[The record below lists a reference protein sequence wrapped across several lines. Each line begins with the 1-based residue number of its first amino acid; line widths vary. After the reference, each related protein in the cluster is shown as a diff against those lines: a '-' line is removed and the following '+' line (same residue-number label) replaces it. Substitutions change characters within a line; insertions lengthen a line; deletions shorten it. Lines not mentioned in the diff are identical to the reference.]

1 MKCPKCDQANRE
13 GAQYCLNCGERLIL
27 KCLQCG
33 NLLSLKAK
41 FCDNCGQNYEELARI
56 KKDRDTLD
64 TVAQWLGL
72 SNLSNLSFQE
82 AKKQFEKLFLREK
95 LQEFNWNISKAA
107 KAIGTERSNLHKKI
121 KSHKLEPPRNKI

>member
-13 GAQYCLNCGERLIL
+13 GAQYCLNCGERLFL

-33 NLLSLKAK
+33 NLLPLKTK
-41 FCDNCGQNYEELARI
+41 FCDKCGQNYEELARI

-82 AKKQFEKLFLREK
+82 AKKQFEKLFFEKK
-95 LQEFNWNISKAA
+95 LQEFNWNISKTAE
-107 KAIGTERSNLHKKI
+107 AIGVERSNFHKKI